1 MLIFEWEPQKA
12 KSNLK
17 KHGVSFEEASTAF
30 QDTLSLTI
38 DDPLHSIDE
47 VRAVLIGMSN
57 KNRLLVVVHTEKE
70 DNIRIISARKATK
83 KERKNYESNEQ

>member
-1 MLIFEWEPQKA
+1 MLIFEWDPQKA
-12 KSNLK
+12 KSNLI

-47 VRAVLIGMSN
+47 DRVVLIGMSN
-57 KNRLLVVVHTEKE
+57 KNRLLVVVHTERG
-70 DNIRIISARKATK
+70 DNIR
-83 KERKNYESNEQ
+83 

>member
-1 MLIFEWEPQKA
+1 MLIFEWDPQKA
-12 KSNLK
+12 KSNPE

-38 DDPLHSIDE
+38 DDPLHSMDE
-47 VRAVLIGMSN
+47 ERVVLIGMSN
-57 KNRLLVVVHTEKE
+57 KNRLLVVVHAERE

-83 KERKNYESNEQ
+83 EERESYESNEK